1 MNTLK
6 RKEKCKLIVQKF
18 GRLKISPKKK
28 LSWTKYKTQVYKMYT
43 KINSIISKFTKKGI
57 IFMV

>member
-43 KINSIISKFTKKGI
+43 KINSIISKFHSQKK
-57 IFMV
+57 